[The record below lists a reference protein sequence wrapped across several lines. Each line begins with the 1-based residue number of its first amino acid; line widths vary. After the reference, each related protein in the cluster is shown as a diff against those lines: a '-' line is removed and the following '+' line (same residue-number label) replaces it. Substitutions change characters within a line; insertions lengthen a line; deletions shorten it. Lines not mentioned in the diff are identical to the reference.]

1 MKLRHL
7 SIALLSAAVA
17 VPLAA
22 VPASADTGPG
32 IRGGSLFKN
41 SATKR
46 FVPAPVVAPRAVA
59 PAPKPPA
66 PAPKPAVSEIDA
78 FQARVLQLTNNERT
92 QRGLGALKVS
102 GCADGFADRWAV
114 RLASDGSLSHQSLT
128 NVMNSCGARG
138 AGENVA
144 YGNVSADEMVRMWMN
159 SEGHRKNLLNPAYT
173 HLGVGAVK
181 TSSGRVYGVQDFLT
195 A

>member
-1 MKLRHL
+1 MKLRPL
-7 SIALLSAAVA
+7 TIALLSAAVA

-22 VPASADTGPG
+22 APASADTGPG

-46 FVPAPVVAPRAVA
+46 FVPTPVAAPRV
-59 PAPKPPA
+59 APKPT
-66 PAPKPAVSEIDA
+66 VSEIDGY
-78 FQARVLQLTNNERT
+78 QARVLELTNRERT
-92 QRGLGALKVS
+92 SRGLRALAIS